1 MGRRKPMRSGL
12 AAVLQARGCVS
23 LLSGGQELPR
33 PGFAFHRRRIAQMF
47 ALAQGGRDA
56 RFWGLGRSDPWDSK
70 ALGAGRW
77 RPRDDVLEQSEGLA
91 AVELIHGRQLQ
102 AEFRGWI
109 LEGAPGLAAQDA
121 QDGLARSEQDSRAG
135 RPGYWPSRWRPW
147 RACSWRHVG
156 ADQPL
161 AVLSGLQIAVAPG
174 RAAAFITREDSTAAW
189 A

>member
-1 MGRRKPMRSGL
+1 
-12 AAVLQARGCVS
+12 
-23 LLSGGQELPR
+23 
-33 PGFAFHRRRIAQMF
+33 MF

-121 QDGLARSEQDSRAG
+121 QDGLSLDLSKTLELAAQDIGHLAG
-135 RPGYWPSRWRPW
+135 VY
-147 RACSWRHVG
+147 G
-156 ADQPL
+156 AL
-161 AVLSGLQIAVAPG
+161 APG
-174 RAAAFITREDSTAAW
+174 DTLELISHWRC
-189 A
+189 